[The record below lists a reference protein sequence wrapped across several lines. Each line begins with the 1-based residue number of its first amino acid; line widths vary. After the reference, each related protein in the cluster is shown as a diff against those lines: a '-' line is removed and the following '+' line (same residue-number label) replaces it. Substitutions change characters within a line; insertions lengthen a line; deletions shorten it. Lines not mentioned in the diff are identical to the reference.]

1 MNPERP
7 SKGDGLKRDL
17 GLVIKR
23 VLEDM
28 VIVGDKVYKKDL
40 SKDVETSGREGS
52 ARLKANL
59 WLEPR
64 KAKVGEEIHLQFRLA
79 NEGRTPVFLAKIEEI
94 FPPPFDLV
102 AKPDYSHFSAGFLD
116 LNKRQLNPS
125 EIEDLDLAFIPL
137 SEGTFSAMPRLS
149 YFNGAEQQMT
159 FDPCC
164 VTVDIQE
171 NIYPDRVRTGYK
183 DLDNLLLG
191 GIPEKYAVILT
202 SVSCD
207 ERELLIK
214 KFLETA
220 LKAGEATLC
229 FTIDA
234 MGVKVLAERFP
245 ENFFLFICN
254 PQAGSII
261 KDMPNIHQ
269 LKGVES
275 LIDINIA
282 LNSVIRKL
290 DDQFPGGRRAYI
302 GIISDVLLQHGA
314 IQTRRWLTG
323 LVTELRSRGFTTL
336 ALVNPYMHRPEE
348 VQAILDLFEGEISIF
363 EEGSEKL
370 LQIKKLLN
378 QPYLENQRPIK
389 KIKLTNKHLRRRGK
403 WQRY

>member
-7 SKGDGLKRDL
+7 STGDGLKRDL
-17 GLVIKR
+17 GRAIKR
-23 VLEDM
+23 VLEDL

-40 SKDVETSGREGS
+40 SKDTETSERELS
-52 ARLKANL
+52 VRLKANL

-64 KAKVGEEIHLQFRLA
+64 KAKVGEEIHLQFRLT
-79 NEGRTPVFLAKIEEI
+79 NEGSTPVFLSKIEEI

-102 AKPDYSHFSAGFLD
+102 TKPDYSHFSAGFLD

-137 SEGTFSAMPRLS
+137 SEGIFSAVPRLS
-149 YFNGAEQQMT
+149 YFNGTEQQMT

-164 VTVDIQE
+164 ATVEIQE

-207 ERELLIK
+207 ERELLVK

-261 KDMPNIHQ
+261 KKMPNIHQ
-269 LKGVES
+269 LKGVEN
-275 LIDINIA
+275 LININIA
-282 LNSVIRKL
+282 LNSVIRRL
-290 DDQFPGGRRAYI
+290 DDQFPAGRRAYI

-348 VQAILDLFEGEISIF
+348 VQAILDLFEGEISII

-389 KIKLTNKHLRRRGK
+389 KIKLTNEHLRRRGK

>member
-1 MNPERP
+1 MNPKGP
-7 SKGDGLKRDL
+7 SADEGFEKDL
-17 GLVIKR
+17 GLAIKR
-23 VLEDM
+23 VLKDL
-28 VIVGDKVYKKDL
+28 VIVGDKVYKQDIPK
-40 SKDVETSGREGS
+40 VTETLEREIS

-59 WLEPR
+59 SLEPR
-64 KAKVGEEIHLQFRLA
+64 KAKVGEEIHLQLHLA

-94 FPPPFDLV
+94 FPQHFDLIT
-102 AKPDYSHFSAGFLD
+102 KPDYIHLSAGFLD
-116 LNKRQLNPS
+116 LNKKQLNPS

-137 SEGTFSAMPRLS
+137 SEGTFSTMPRLS
-149 YFNGAEQQMT
+149 FFNGAEQQMT

-164 VTVDIQE
+164 ATVEIQE
-171 NIYPDRVRTGYK
+171 NIYPNRVKTGYK

-207 ERELLIK
+207 ERELLVK

-220 LKAGEATLC
+220 LKSGEATLC

-234 MGVKVLAERFP
+234 MGVKALTERFS

-254 PQAGSII
+254 PQAGLII
-261 KDMPNIHQ
+261 KEMPNVYQ
-269 LKGVES
+269 LKGVEN

-282 LNSVIRKL
+282 LNSAIRKL
-290 DDQFPGGRRAYI
+290 DNETPGERRAYI

-323 LVTELRSRGFTTL
+323 LITELRSRGFTTL
-336 ALVNPYMHRPEE
+336 AHVNPYMHRPEE
-348 VQAILDLFEGEISIF
+348 VQAILDLFEGEINII
-363 EEGSEKL
+363 EEGPEKL

-378 QPYLENQRPIK
+378 QPYLANQRLIK
-389 KIKLTNKHLRRRGK
+389 KSKLTDKHLRRRGK